1 MISTALF
8 IILLAIP
15 TGLSLLALAQS
26 VSDGREV
33 RVPARIVHRTIA
45 APGVEPGIRSLA
57 RARLQDIQVDIP
69 TKSIA
74 MPTSY
79 SIAPISPETLDRAFP
94 LLRAIAPA
102 LTQEEW
108 RRHCRKLTTPLADND
123 PATSREETVV
133 AVNSQGYVKGL
144 CLYSIRDH
152 WIYGRLLDVS
162 HSSTSPARR
171 TPRGSGRL
179 CYNFCRESATDRLLR
194 RPVLDDGRI
203 GLGSAP
209 STRKTSVGRTTEFP
223 RRRSSASP
231 RSKCSVGVHARRSRG
246 HRSTFPVKT

>member
-1 MISTALF
+1 
-8 IILLAIP
+8 
-15 TGLSLLALAQS
+15 
-26 VSDGREV
+26 
-33 RVPARIVHRTIA
+33 
-45 APGVEPGIRSLA
+45 
-57 RARLQDIQVDIP
+57 
-69 TKSIA
+69 

-152 WIYGRLLDVS
+152 WIYGRLLDVPIFDVAS
-162 HSSTSPARR
+162 AADAEGVGKALLQFLQRKCDRSVCSGVRFWTMGALAWDRRLNEEDIRR
-171 TPRGSGRL
+171 TDHGIFTPAIVSFAEIENVL
-179 CYNFCRESATDRLLR
+179 SASMLADHAVIDRL
-194 RPVLDDGRI
+194 
-203 GLGSAP
+203 
-209 STRKTSVGRTTEFP
+209 
-223 RRRSSASP
+223 
-231 RSKCSVGVHARRSRG
+231 SR
-246 HRSTFPVKT
+246 